1 VPSPPAS
8 VHPTMIWNALP
19 TLFRGA
25 GITLALVV
33 SSVAVGMLLG
43 VPVGVAHVHAP
54 RPVRAALWAFDRIF
68 RGFPAIVLLFLAF
81 FGIGGLPGIRISP
94 FAAVVIALG
103 LRSAAYQGQI
113 YRGALEMVER
123 GQIDAARALGFSFP
137 SALWHIALPQAV
149 RFSLPALSNEYSVV
163 LKDTAL
169 AFTVGVVDLMSRA
182 KFLAMRS
189 HEVLGAYLLVAGIY
203 FVLTH
208 LGIALFRYAERAV
221 SVPGL
226 GLQRARR
233 IR

>member
-1 VPSPPAS
+1 
-8 VHPTMIWNALP
+8 MIWNAVP
-19 TLFRGA
+19 SLFRGA
-25 GITLALVV
+25 GISLALVV

-43 VPVGVAHVHAP
+43 VPIGVAHVYAP
-54 RPVRAALWAFDRIF
+54 RSVRAALWLFDRVF

-81 FGIGGLPGIRISP
+81 FGVGGLPGIKIPP

-103 LRSAAYQGQI
+103 LRSAAYQAQI

-123 GQIDAARALGFSFP
+123 GQTDAARALGFSTP
-137 SALWHIALPQAV
+137 GTMRYVLLPQAA
-149 RFSLPALSNEYSVV
+149 RFSLPSLSNEYSVV

-189 HEVLGAYLLVAGIY
+189 REILVVYLLVAVFY

-208 LGIALFRYAERAV
+208 AGIALFRLAERRAAI
-221 SVPGL
+221 PGL
-226 GLQRARR
+226 GQQRARR